1 MSITDVKSIAAVE
14 IVDYSIKY
22 FALSLYMVASHYLE
36 DYVIDWLN
44 VEHVWLWVLLR
55 VCCIA

>member
-36 DYVIDWLN
+36 DYVID
-44 VEHVWLWVLLR
+44 
-55 VCCIA
+55 